1 MFFGM
6 RALIVLDVEID
17 EGKRPGTGFA
27 RLEWVAGSVARFVGF
42 QRRVKR
48 LHSTTVHHPAAVDQL
63 PSLPLITV
71 EFEATLA
78 QAVQR

>member
-1 MFFGM
+1 M

-27 RLEWVAGSVARFVGF
+27 RLQWVTRSVARFVGL

-48 LHSTTVHHPAAVDQL
+48 LHSTTVHHPAAINQL
-63 PSLPLITV
+63 PSLPLISV
-71 EFEATLA
+71 EFERIPAPA
-78 QAVQR
+78 AKQ